1 MPEEVSGTFHP
12 QVDLKD
18 DAVDRSRY
26 ERFYSV
32 RISKVFED
40 VLESPVEWGA
50 FESTFACEVEA
61 TNSRHISKNISKSS
75 KILDYTRRAHVRCD
89 VSNAFHER
97 TCKHECKRKS
107 YESSERR
114 FNHPSVRKNYE
125 PKE

>member
-1 MPEEVSGTFHP
+1 MG
-12 QVDLKD
+12 
-18 DAVDRSRY
+18 
-26 ERFYSV
+26 RFV
-32 RISKVFED
+32 FRIVILIIFYFFIFR
-40 VLESPVEWGA
+40 A

-75 KILDYTRRAHVRCD
+75 KILDYTRRAHVLRD

-97 TCKHECKRKS
+97 TCKHESKWKS

-114 FNHPSVRKNYE
+114 FNHPSLRKNYK